1 VALKFEKGVLT
12 SPGSTGNQT
21 VVLADTGFGA
31 VKAVILWGTYA
42 TSDGDV
48 GADAIFTIG
57 FGSYRGSTPQQW
69 CVNHFADDAAATSIV
84 ASGQTSASILHGLND
99 GVTPVVDFDAAL
111 VSLDTAQFVINWTDL
126 PATASVKFHYV
137 ALGGADITDALVD
150 AMDITTGTGT
160 QDETVVA
167 GFGKPNLLFQ
177 TMGPAGTTEAD
188 TASHAPLMLGVG
200 KSDSAQ
206 GVVSYLNE
214 DARPSM
220 ELAAF
225 SETDFIGFLSSD
237 TALALNAVLSA
248 VASWPTDGFQI
259 NKLSNAFGA
268 SVRMGYLALRGSFTS
283 VIGSGVAPIA
293 GTPPV
298 TQDIAVGSTPRGGIF
313 FHNVLPVT
321 AGLDNTHADL
331 NTFGIGATDGTHEG
345 WAGVGDDDGAAAA
358 VTHRHQSETK
368 TVKMYTPSASG
379 TLASEADGQIS
390 SNNIRL
396 SWNDIDAVAREYR
409 YVLFGD
415 AVSGVYEINAE
426 PASFAVVG
434 SDAMLPAARLFDAGV
449 GGYTFT
455 GLAATLVHTTVGASE
470 LDCAPASFAV
480 SGVAARIIRPK
491 TYYGTPLT
499 RGGSNPII
507 RNAVSAGQYDTVKVG
522 PAQIL
527 KMGSTDYRM
536 WYEAVEDD
544 GTITTTVAY
553 ATSTDGT
560 TWTKYGSNPL
570 FDASQAWELD
580 EEVSPNTVLW
590 DPDAAVFKM
599 WYHAESNAAGGERK
613 IGYATS
619 SDGLSWTKYVSNPV
633 LGLGGSGAFD
643 ETSVHDVRVVRVNA
657 TDYRMW
663 YMGRDSA
670 GILNVGY
677 ATSADGISWTKY
689 GGNPVFD
696 LGAAAA
702 WDDGRLMG
710 FTVIA
715 LNDMTEFQAW
725 YIGGNQPSGGID
737 AVGHARSEDGIT
749 WTRNP
754 LNPVLSDVT
763 GENITDTIHAY
774 RDGAALDRIRVHYGH
789 YDLTASPVL
798 RGRGEAYV
806 DPGILNAAA
815 SSYAV
820 TGVDATFVKTNVYAL
835 SCDPGSYAVTA
846 ADATVASARFV
857 NAATGTYT
865 LTGVNADF
873 AYVGAGAY
881 ILGADPRV
889 FVVTGASAT
898 LEQVTPGAYNME
910 AVPGGYVLTGAAQ
923 TYFQTYVLNAAPA
936 QILVSGADVTF
947 RVSGREP
954 NMDPIRTGWI
964 ATANA
969 GGRIRR
975 TGATA

>member
-21 VVLADTGFGA
+21 VNLVDGSFGT
-31 VKAVILWGTYA
+31 VMAVILWGCYA
-42 TSDGDV
+42 TSDGDT
-48 GADAIFTIG
+48 GADSIFSLG
-57 FGSYRGSTPQQW
+57 FGSYRGSSPQQW
-69 CVNHFADDAAATSIV
+69 CVNHFADDAAGTSIV
-84 ASGQTSASILHGLND
+84 ASGHTSASILRGLND
-99 GVTPVVDFDAAL
+99 GATPTLDFDAAL
-111 VSLDTAQFVINWTDL
+111 VSLGSAQFVINWTDL
-126 PATASVKFHYV
+126 PTTASIKFHYV
-137 ALGGADITDALVD
+137 VLGGTDITDALVD

-167 GFGKPNLLFQ
+167 GFGKPDLLFQ
-177 TMGPAGTTEAD
+177 TMGPAGTTEGDA
-188 TASHAPLMLGVG
+188 ASHAPLMLGVG

-206 GVVSYLNE
+206 GVVTYLNE
-214 DARPSM
+214 DNRPSM

-225 SETDFIGFLSSD
+225 SEADFIGYLSSD

-259 NKLSNAFGA
+259 NKLTNAFGA
-268 SVRMGYLALRGSFTS
+268 TVRMGYLALRGTFTS

-298 TQDIAVGSTPRGGIF
+298 TQDIAVGATPRGGIF

-321 AGLDNTHADL
+321 AGLDNTYADL
-331 NTFGIGATDGTHEG
+331 NTFGIGATDGTREG
-345 WAGVGDDDGAAAA
+345 WSGVGDDDAAAAA
-358 VTHRHQSETK
+358 VTHRNHSETK
-368 TVKMYTPSASG
+368 TVKMFTPSAAG
-379 TLASEADGQIS
+379 TLVSEADGQIS

-396 SWNDIDAVAREYR
+396 SWNDIDSVAREYR

-415 AVSGVYEINAE
+415 GTGAYEINA
-426 PASFAVVG
+426 AAGSFAAVG
-434 SDAMLPAARLFDAGV
+434 SDATLAAAELFEAGP
-449 GGYTFT
+449 GGFSVT
-455 GLAATLVHTTVGASE
+455 GIAATLTYTPIGAQSI
-470 LDCAPASFAV
+470 DAAPGSFAV
-480 SGVAARIIRPK
+480 TGVAAGITRPK

-507 RNAVSAGQYDTVKVG
+507 RNATSAGQYDTVKVG

-560 TWTKYGSNPL
+560 SWTKYGSNPL
-570 FDASQAWELD
+570 FTTSQGWELD

-619 SDGLSWTKYVSNPV
+619 SDGLAWTKYVSNPV
-633 LGLGGSGAFD
+633 LGLGGASAFD
-643 ETSVHDVRVVRVNA
+643 ETSVHDVRVVRVSA

-663 YMGRDSA
+663 YMGRAST
-670 GILNVGY
+670 GVLNVGY

-689 GGNPVFD
+689 GSNPVFG
-696 LGAAAA
+696 LGTSGA
-702 WDDGRLMG
+702 WDDERLMG

-715 LNDMTEFQAW
+715 LNDMTEFHAW
-725 YIGGNQPSGGID
+725 YIGGNQAAGGID
-737 AVGHARSEDGIT
+737 AVGHARSNDGIT

-754 LNPVLSDVT
+754 LNPVLSDAT

-815 SSYAV
+815 TSYAV
-820 TGVDATFVKTNVYAL
+820 TGADATFVKTNVYAL
-835 SCDPGSYAVTA
+835 SADPGSYAVTGSA
-846 ADATVASARFV
+846 ATVASARFV
-857 NAATGTYT
+857 NAAAGTYT

-881 ILGADPRV
+881 ILGADPASV
-889 FVVTGASAT
+889 VVTGFAAT

-923 TYFQTYVLNAAPA
+923 TYFQTYVLSADPA
-936 QILVSGADVTF
+936 TILVSGADV
-947 RVSGREP
+947 RLSVGGREP
-954 NMDPIRTGWI
+954 NMEPIRTGWI

-975 TGATA
+975 TGAPT